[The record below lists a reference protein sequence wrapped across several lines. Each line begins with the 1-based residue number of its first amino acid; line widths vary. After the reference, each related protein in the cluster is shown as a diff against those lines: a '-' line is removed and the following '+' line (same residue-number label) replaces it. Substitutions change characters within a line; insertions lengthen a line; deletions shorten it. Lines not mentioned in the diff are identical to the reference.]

1 MGLLPQ
7 WQPGS
12 GSSDHPRA
20 GSRRANIGKCPPP
33 RRQNLGP
40 SFHISRCQPQLHE
53 GEAMRGPS
61 LILFLVPALFGSLPT
76 WPYSYDWG
84 YLPCAVLALVLVVT
98 HLLVLADQNEQS

>member
-1 MGLLPQ
+1 MA
-7 WQPGS
+7 
-12 GSSDHPRA
+12 A
-20 GSRRANIGKCPPP
+20 GPPP
-33 RRQNLGP
+33 KFGNQF
-40 SFHISRCQPQLHE
+40 SYQPLSQLHE

-98 HLLVLADQNEQS
+98 LLLVLADQNEQS